1 MSFFFIGKGPTL
13 RNVTFHIPAGSFV
26 GICGHSG
33 AGKTTMF
40 KLIQRFYDP
49 SHGVIKIGG
58 KDIRE
63 IQPLWLRKQMAVA
76 QQEPLI
82 LSDTMRANMV
92 WGAEEQLELLAHSAT
107 SGDEAQIA
115 EEELLMNAIRHVG
128 REKPFLK
135 SPEKFAQGLDTQI
148 KCVLA
153 CVNVWVVP
161 RCTSVT
167 ESVRSAFTYRDHC
180 LLTLPRPSSL
190 PSFLIVLAC
199 GACHPV
205 RRRVSDSSEQ
215 CCAMRQSLCSMSQL
229 RVSMLKRKAW
239 CDVKCWRT
247 ERMDGL

>member
-1 MSFFFIGKGPTL
+1 MSVFFIGKGPTL

-92 WGAEEQLELLAHSAT
+92 WGAEEQLELLAHSAA

-167 ESVRSAFTYRDHC
+167 ESV
-180 LLTLPRPSSL
+180 
-190 PSFLIVLAC
+190 
-199 GACHPV
+199 
-205 RRRVSDSSEQ
+205 
-215 CCAMRQSLCSMSQL
+215 
-229 RVSMLKRKAW
+229 
-239 CDVKCWRT
+239 
-247 ERMDGL
+247 